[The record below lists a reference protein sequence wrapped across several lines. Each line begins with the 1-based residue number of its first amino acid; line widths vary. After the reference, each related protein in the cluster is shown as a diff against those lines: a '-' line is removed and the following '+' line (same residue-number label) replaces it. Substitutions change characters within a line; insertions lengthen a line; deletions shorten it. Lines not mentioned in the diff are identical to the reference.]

1 MKRIRSIQFKVF
13 ICLFISFMVVF
24 GYVIKN
30 KYDQQFN
37 ELVYNNQNST
47 ADDYIDYCTS
57 IANHNGE
64 YSRFDLDQIKQGL
77 SELPKSDETKICLLD
92 TKGNLIE
99 QYGFNKNDRLLIVN
113 NSFSEVD
120 DSDNFYD
127 AYYYIDLTSLSTKQF
142 KLLKD
147 TIKEIDKKNYE
158 DIDLCFEGQIS
169 EL

>member
-57 IANHNGE
+57 IANYNGE

-120 DSDNFYD
+120 DSDNF
-127 AYYYIDLTSLSTKQF
+127 L
-142 KLLKD
+142 
-147 TIKEIDKKNYE
+147 
-158 DIDLCFEGQIS
+158 
-169 EL
+169 

>member
-1 MKRIRSIQFKVF
+1 M
-13 ICLFISFMVVF
+13 
-24 GYVIKN
+24 
-30 KYDQQFN
+30 
-37 ELVYNNQNST
+37 
-47 ADDYIDYCTS
+47 
-57 IANHNGE
+57 
-64 YSRFDLDQIKQGL
+64 
-77 SELPKSDETKICLLD
+77 
-92 TKGNLIE
+92 
-99 QYGFNKNDRLLIVN
+99 LIVN

-169 EL
+169 ELKNFENTSQ